1 MLQLLFNGFV
11 NGLIYGLVA
20 LGFHL
25 IYRGTKILH
34 IAHGAIYTATAY
46 ALIAGALIFH
56 VDLSGLPTLQ
66 IAIPVVV
73 ALLTACLLGVL
84 SETLIYYPL
93 FSRRVSPLVAF
104 ITSLGLYIVI
114 VNFVAM
120 FFGNEPRLPVP
131 NINSTAFAISVV
143 TVTRI
148 QVVKIIISGTIL
160 LLVLLSLSLTRF
172 GRNFRAVSDNPV
184 LAALLGMDVRRIRIV
199 VFAGGSMLAGACSLL
214 QVLDV
219 GVNPQIGLAV
229 TLAAAVAVIIGGRD
243 SAYGAVIGAICIGI
257 ARSVV
262 TYLFSAEWEDAVP
275 IAFFVVLVMVRRG
288 GFIERR
294 TRLEEA

>member
-11 NGLIYGLVA
+11 TGLIYGLVA

-46 ALIAGALIFH
+46 ALITGAWIFH
-56 VDLSGLPTLQ
+56 VNLSGLAPFQ
-66 IAIPVVV
+66 IAIPVVL
-73 ALLTACLLGVL
+73 ALLTACFLGVL
-84 SETLIYYPL
+84 SEKLLFYPL
-93 FSRRVSPLVAF
+93 FLRDVSPLVAF

-114 VNFVAM
+114 VNCVAM

-131 NINSTAFAISVV
+131 NINSTAFATSVV
-143 TVTRI
+143 TVSRI
-148 QVVKIIISGTIL
+148 QVVKIIVSGTL
-160 LLVLLSLSLTRF
+160 LSLTLLSLSMTRF

-184 LAALLGMDVRRIRIV
+184 LAALLGINVSSIRIL
-199 VFAGGSMLAGACSLL
+199 VFAGGSLLAGACSLL

-219 GVNPQIGLAV
+219 GVNPQVGLPVAL
-229 TLAAAVAVIIGGRD
+229 TATVAVIIGGRD
-243 SAYGAVIGAICIGI
+243 SAFGAVVGAICIGI

-262 TYLFSAEWEDAVP
+262 IYFFSTEWEDAVP
-275 IAFFVVLVMVRRG
+275 ISFFVVLLMVRRG
-288 GFIERR
+288 GLMEPR